1 MDIVGAA
8 QILAF
13 LSILQVRITGLTLV
27 DVMGSAV
34 KLTKGKGELWILFYC
49 PFVFFLPLPFIHL
62 L

>member
-34 KLTKGKGELWILFYC
+34 KLTKGKGEL
-49 PFVFFLPLPFIHL
+49 
-62 L
+62 